1 MVRVKLLFA
10 CLCLTAC
17 AAAPAGVVYTWR
29 SAAATPDM
37 RSVAGLIEL
46 SDAAAASPHVSYQAP
61 SCDPWPCDLADPA
74 SPIQRFAF
82 MVNGD
87 APSALAI
94 NLAAGTGYGL
104 PMPAFDAEFDVGAGR
119 LSGLHLFVN
128 TLISTLRVNGNLV
141 GLFSSDADNCYWGCS
156 GAEGQ
161 FVAAELPEPGSAAL
175 FALACLAAGL
185 AATGARGRTT
195 HRHTPN

>member
-1 MVRVKLLFA
+1 MVRVKLLLA
-10 CLCLTAC
+10 CLCLTAS
-17 AAAPAGVVYTWR
+17 AMAPAGVVYTWR
-29 SAAATPDM
+29 SAAAAPDM

-46 SDAAAASPHVSYQAP
+46 SDAAAASSHVSYQAP
-61 SCDPWPCDLADPA
+61 SCDPWPCGLADPA

-94 NLAAGTGYGL
+94 DLAAGTGYGF
-104 PMPAFDAEFDVGAGR
+104 PTPAFDAEFDVGAGR
-119 LSGLHLFVN
+119 LSNLSLFVN
-128 TLISTLRVNGNLV
+128 TLISTLRIGAGVV
-141 GLFSSDADNCYWGCS
+141 DLFSSDADNCYWGCS

-161 FVAAELPEPGSAAL
+161 FVAADVPEPGSLAL

-185 AATGARGRTT
+185 AGTGHDRLRF
-195 HRHTPN
+195 HWRR